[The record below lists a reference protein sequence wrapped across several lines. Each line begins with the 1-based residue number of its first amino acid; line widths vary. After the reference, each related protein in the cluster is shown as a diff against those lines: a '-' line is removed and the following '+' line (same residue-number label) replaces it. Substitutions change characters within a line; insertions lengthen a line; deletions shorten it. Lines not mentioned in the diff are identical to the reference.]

1 MAATVKKEP
10 VAAGGASSS
19 DGADLETQVIE
30 LLSTNPNG
38 ITNQELMAKTVH
50 MDAAQRGMVVNRLLS
65 TGRIEMKKTG
75 AGNADFLLKLRN
87 MNNAEKIKGASAE
100 ETVVYGLI
108 EEAEN
113 RGIWIRD
120 VRNRSG
126 LSQTQLNKVL
136 KTLEH
141 RKLVKSIKT
150 LGATKK
156 RVYMLYELEPD
167 ASLTGG
173 AFYSEQEFDSQ
184 FVDLLNQQ
192 CLKFLKARSQ
202 LALEKH
208 GSNLSAVRRMS
219 FVPSTEVWQHI
230 NDLKISRIEL
240 TIKDVERV
248 LDSVV
253 FDGEAEREPG
263 EKHPM
268 YRSRAAAAPPA
279 GLTRVPC
286 LYCPVFSDCKPGHV
300 VSPASCAYF
309 QDWLT

>member
-1 MAATVKKEP
+1 MATATVKKEP
-10 VAAGGASSS
+10 GAEAGSS
-19 DGADLETQVIE
+19 DATDLESQVIE
-30 LLSTNPNG
+30 LLNTNPNG
-38 ITNQELMAKTVH
+38 ITNQELMAKTAH
-50 MDAAQRGMVVNRLLS
+50 MDAAQRGMVVNKLLS

-167 ASLTGG
+167 SSLTGG

-192 CLKFLKARSQ
+192 CLKVREIASFPSLSIC
-202 LALEKH
+202 KH
-208 GSNLSAVRRMS
+208 
-219 FVPSTEVWQHI
+219 T
-230 NDLKISRIEL
+230 
-240 TIKDVERV
+240 
-248 LDSVV
+248 
-253 FDGEAEREPG
+253 
-263 EKHPM
+263 
-268 YRSRAAAAPPA
+268 
-279 GLTRVPC
+279 
-286 LYCPVFSDCKPGHV
+286 
-300 VSPASCAYF
+300 
-309 QDWLT
+309 